1 MPSGFSRACLALAAL
16 AAAAAVSAAPTVMPA
31 TGPDARPA
39 TGTAR
44 TILDLQPWCTTSSA
58 TVEGAGGQPGIA
70 TLANLNPNVNA
81 WYVLS
86 VAWQG
91 AAAPLEYHLENPR
104 ADVPL
109 TLARAGPQAVRI
121 AAADGSRACTLE
133 LAGPSGSLVA
143 AARSGLPY
151 APLCDGLLYL
161 RNAVPGNRSS
171 IERVTDF
178 LRDHVWGG
186 ERIIAFAKEQIFR
199 DAFLEKGELAAAPA
213 TPPPAGGPAPATIDD
228 AWVGRALVPEH
239 LGIRV
244 AGEPRALLPG
254 RWYPLP
260 DLDGVYLSV
269 LAAEAIPAHILLG
282 HERSVNPLDPV
293 ESAALVYLVAFD
305 LGRFDLHF
313 TLGTDHPRLDWSD
326 RPPASVRDPALP
338 GPDGIANEA
347 PLVRNGIVSPAEV
360 ARTLA
365 AFTGGFKRE
374 HGAFRFGE
382 LAGRN
387 RGSHYGF
394 VEQGTVFSTLQPGL
408 ATVLVMNDGRV
419 ELGTWSRADDAALA
433 RVRFARQ
440 NGVPLIEF
448 DPARG
453 VGVPGELVNLWGP
466 GNWSGSA
473 KEDARTLRAGL
484 CLQQSDAG
492 RFLVYGYFSS
502 ATPSAMTRI
511 FQAYRCRYAMH
522 LDMNALEHT
531 YLALYLRRGQQRLVE
546 HLIEGMEVLDR
557 DSGNGLAPRFIA
569 FPDNRDFFF
578 LTDKAPPP

>member
-1 MPSGFSRACLALAAL
+1 LPSGSSRARLAR
-16 AAAAAVSAAPTVMPA
+16 AAVAVTAAVAATVAA
-31 TGPDARPA
+31 TMAAEPGARPA
-39 TGTAR
+39 TGAAR
-44 TILDLQPWCTTSSA
+44 TILDLQPLRSASSA
-58 TVEGAGGQPGIA
+58 AVEGAGGQPGTA
-70 TLANLNPNVNA
+70 TLVNLNPNVNA

-86 VAWQG
+86 VDWSG
-91 AAAPLEYHLENPR
+91 APAPLAYHLENPR

-109 TLARAGPQAVRI
+109 TLARAGPQAIRI
-121 AAADGSRACTLE
+121 AAADGRRACTLE
-133 LAGPSGSLVA
+133 LGASGPLPA
-143 AARSGLPY
+143 ATRSGLPY

-161 RNAVPGNRSS
+161 RNPVAGNRSS

-186 ERIIAFAKEQIFR
+186 ERIMAFAKEQIFR
-199 DAFLEKGELAAAPA
+199 DAFLEKGEPVAAPA
-213 TPPPAGGPAPATIDD
+213 ALPPAGGPAPAAIDD
-228 AWVGRALVPEH
+228 AWAERALVPEH

-254 RWYPLP
+254 RWYPLA
-260 DLDGVYLSV
+260 DLGGVYLSV
-269 LAAEAIPAHILLG
+269 MAAEAVAARILLG
-282 HERSVNPLDPV
+282 HERGVNPLDRV

-338 GPDGIANEA
+338 GPDGIASAA
-347 PLVRNGIVSPAEV
+347 PLVRTGMVSPAEV

-382 LAGRN
+382 LAERN
-387 RGSHYGF
+387 HGSHYGF

-408 ATVLVMNDGRV
+408 ATVVVMDDGRV
-419 ELGTWSRADDAALA
+419 ELGTWTGADDATLA

-440 NGVPLIEF
+440 NGVPLVEF
-448 DPARG
+448 DAARG

-484 CLQQSDAG
+484 CLQQNDTR

-502 ATPSAMTRI
+502 ATPSAMARV

-531 YLALYLRRGQQRLVE
+531 YLALYLRRGQQRLLE
-546 HLIEGMEVLDR
+546 HLVEGMEVLDR
-557 DSGNGLAPRFIA
+557 ESGNGLAPRFIA

-578 LTDKAPPP
+578 LTYKVPPP